1 VVYFPLAYSAQGSN
15 NKGLAEAIK
24 AALRNGGRLYVGL
37 ADATLGRKVK
47 LPAACDLI
55 SKEIVGRAS
64 IKPNERYNPNVLSI
78 LQGAASP
85 VLGQAF
91 AASVLESDF
100 LVESDTGT
108 TTALPVAKGLTKSIL
123 RFLADRGTQETM
135 DYTKQSLDAILQQ
148 MEADAAGPK
157 SNPRGRPRRND
168 GRQRRIEY
176 VARAFQRITS

>member
-1 VVYFPLAYSAQGSN
+1 VVYFPLDYATQVPN

-37 ADATLGRKVK
+37 ADAKLGKKVK

-55 SKEIVGRAS
+55 SKEIVDKAR
-64 IKPNERYNPNVLSI
+64 IQPTERYNPNMLSI
-78 LQGAASP
+78 LKGAASP

-91 AASVLESDF
+91 AAAVLESDF
-100 LVESDTGT
+100 LVESDTGA
-108 TTALPVAKGLTKSIL
+108 TTALSVGKGLTKSIL
-123 RFLADRGTQETM
+123 RFLADSGTQETM
-135 DYTKQSLDAILQQ
+135 DYARQSLDAILQQ